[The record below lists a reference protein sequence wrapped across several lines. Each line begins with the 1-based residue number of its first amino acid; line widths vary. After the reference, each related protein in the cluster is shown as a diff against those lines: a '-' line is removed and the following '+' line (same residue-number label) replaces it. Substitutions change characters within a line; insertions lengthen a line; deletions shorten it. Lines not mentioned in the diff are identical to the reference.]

1 MKTIGRYEILG
12 ERGRGGMAI
21 VYKAHDPKLDRV
33 VAIKLIQANAFA
45 ANIFGHIRARFER
58 EARALARLD
67 HPNIV
72 KVLDYG
78 EHEEAPYL
86 VMEYLE
92 GATLKD
98 VKKPLRVE
106 TAVRLIRPIAEA
118 LAYVHSE
125 GLLHRDVKPSNIII
139 TKHEKVM
146 LTDFGIAKWLEED
159 EDQKGLTGTGV
170 GVGTP
175 EYMAPEQGLGKKT
188 DGRADEYSLSIVFYE
203 LITGRKP
210 FTGDT
215 PLEILM
221 RQASEPVPDPREF
234 NPELSESV
242 KRFMDRALAKKPEDR
257 YAEMK
262 DYLRDLDGLRLQGL
276 ALRAQRAALKKD
288 AEATGQGTNEAAAA
302 KPESAD
308 AASAARTTAKDAAAP
323 DRSGVMTI
331 PVSQTAVEVLP
342 TDSAESGDSS
352 VMLRMSELRTVRAA
366 AEMATV
372 PAESAERM
380 ASEVK
385 TRPSAPTKVNRSR
398 YPIRLMVLALILVI
412 VGIGFLVKVS
422 WKAQVKKTPNM
433 GSEDFLSDVL
443 APVLAESVMQQ
454 VVTEMVDASL
464 IPYMPTMTSM
474 AMKMAIVAPTPPA
487 PESDSLSGL
496 AAIFVNSALQRI
508 VDGFLGENPTVT
520 PTHVPTQTL
529 SPTRTPIPTKTP
541 APTKT
546 AMSISQVQAEFF
558 DREYESQDD
567 FLRAFDDAYEK
578 IKQASKKMRAVS
590 ESSLSH
596 MEDDYIETYSP
607 STLDDIRNFILEA
620 SFINPY
626 DASFHSWDY
635 GVLFRDDGPNSQYRL
650 VVDSDGDWALSNHTG
665 SGDAAALSSGSLSK
679 FYSYQKGEKNTL
691 KLIVTGSTGL
701 FFVNDQ
707 FVSWLNLSDRT
718 NSGQISLGTGFM
730 NGHEVK
736 GYSTRFEDLAVW
748 KMTGNLKLASGDCK
762 PWSAEGMGSLY
773 NIYSATRGTSDGITA
788 LGGVMAVIEPPDW
801 AMNQDWEIQVEDVG
815 RFYSDRYSCQ
825 LIDNRFHCGPF
836 ILSYNRNRFSEED
849 YTITVFPKGQGCSVL
864 KAHISSGQFTGL
876 MDAYR

>member
-125 GLLHRDVKPSNIII
+125 GLLHRDVKPSNIMI

-221 RQASEPVPDPREF
+221 HQASEPVPDPREF

-276 ALRAQRAALKKD
+276 ALRAQRTALKKE
-288 AEATGQGTNEAAAA
+288 AEAAGQGANEAAAA
-302 KPESAD
+302 MPESA
-308 AASAARTTAKDAAAP
+308 AAVSADRTTVKDAAAP

-372 PAESAERM
+372 PAESEANAVRAGEMEPAGPSQSDRSGVM
-380 ASEVK
+380 AVPVSQTVAGPQPAKLTDPSDSAVQIREDK
-385 TRPSAPTKVNRSR
+385 ARTRQRWNLFP
-398 YPIRLMVLALILVI
+398 LGVLAVILVVI
-412 VGIGFLVKVS
+412 EVVYLVKVS
-422 WKAQVKKTPNM
+422 WEPQVTKTNDLLLMSTEIYARPIPAMETATLTPALNSAWNSLVEVAGTFVKKTP
-433 GSEDFLSDVL
+433 
-443 APVLAESVMQQ
+443 
-454 VVTEMVDASL
+454 AS
-464 IPYMPTMTSM
+464 
-474 AMKMAIVAPTPPA
+474 
-487 PESDSLSGL
+487 
-496 AAIFVNSALQRI
+496 
-508 VDGFLGENPTVT
+508 
-520 PTHVPTQTL
+520 
-529 SPTRTPIPTKTP
+529 TKTV
-541 APTKT
+541 
-546 AMSISQVQAEFF
+546 MSISQIQAEFF

-578 IKQASKKMRAVS
+578 IKQASKKMRTVS

-620 SFINPY
+620 SFISPY
-626 DASFHSWDY
+626 DASFHSWDF

-650 VVDSDGDWALSNHTG
+650 FIDSYGDWALSNHTG

-730 NGHEVK
+730 NGHEVE

-762 PWSAEGMGSLY
+762 PWSAEEMGSLY
-773 NIYSATRGTSDGITA
+773 NIYSASRGTSDGITA

-836 ILSYNRNRFSEED
+836 ILSYNRNRFLETD
-849 YTITVFPKGQGCSVL
+849 YTITVFPKGQGCSVF

-876 MDAYR
+876 MDAYK

>member
-125 GLLHRDVKPSNIII
+125 GLLHRDVKPSNIMI

-302 KPESAD
+302 KPESA
-308 AASAARTTAKDAAAP
+308 AAVSADRMTAKDAAAP

-366 AEMATV
+366 AEMATEPV
-372 PAESAERM
+372 TAENGDERADKAPAKGAAKGKRNRYRMPLVVLGVILFAAVGGILVWISRISRIPYDLYDFPGLLSNQLQESALQLASTEMAAGLKNMMTVAAAVPSATLTPAESNARPIPALET
-380 ASEVK
+380 ATLTPALNSAWNSLDEVAG
-385 TRPSAPTKVNRSR
+385 T
-398 YPIRLMVLALILVI
+398 
-412 VGIGFLVKVS
+412 F
-422 WKAQVKKTPNM
+422 VKKTP
-433 GSEDFLSDVL
+433 
-443 APVLAESVMQQ
+443 
-454 VVTEMVDASL
+454 AS
-464 IPYMPTMTSM
+464 T
-474 AMKMAIVAPTPPA
+474 KM
-487 PESDSLSGL
+487 
-496 AAIFVNSALQRI
+496 
-508 VDGFLGENPTVT
+508 
-520 PTHVPTQTL
+520 
-529 SPTRTPIPTKTP
+529 
-541 APTKT
+541 
-546 AMSISQVQAEFF
+546 AMSISQIQAEFF

-578 IKQASKKMRAVS
+578 IKQASKKMRTVS

-596 MEDDYIETYSP
+596 MEDEYIETYSP

-626 DASFHSWDY
+626 DASFHSWDF

-650 VVDSDGDWALSNHTG
+650 FIDSNGDWALSNHTG

-730 NGHEVK
+730 NGHEVE

-762 PWSAEGMGSLY
+762 PWSAEEMGSLY
-773 NIYSATRGTSDGITA
+773 NIYSASRGTSDGITA

-836 ILSYNRNRFSEED
+836 ILSYDRNRFLETD
-849 YTITVFPKGQGCSVL
+849 YTITVFPKGQGCSVF

-876 MDAYR
+876 MDAYK

>member
-1 MKTIGRYEILG
+1 MGDESIKTIGRYVIEREI
-12 ERGRGGMAI
+12 GRGGMAV
-21 VYKAHDPKLDRV
+21 VYLGLDPRLDRA
-33 VAIKLIQANAFA
+33 VAIKLIQPNAFA
-45 ANIFGHIRARFER
+45 ANIFGHIRERFER
-58 EARALARLD
+58 EAKALAKLD

-78 EHEEAPYL
+78 EHEGAPYL
-86 VMEYLE
+86 VMDYLE
-92 GATLKD
+92 GATLKE
-98 VKKPLRVE
+98 VRKPLRVE

-125 GLLHRDVKPSNIII
+125 GLLHRDVKPSNIMI

-221 RQASEPVPDPREF
+221 HQASEPVPDPREF

-288 AEATGQGTNEAAAA
+288 AEATGQGTNEAVAA

-308 AASAARTTAKDAAAP
+308 PASAARTTAKDAAAP

-366 AEMATV
+366 AETTTV

-412 VGIGFLVKVS
+412 V
-422 WKAQVKKTPNM
+422 
-433 GSEDFLSDVL
+433 
-443 APVLAESVMQQ
+443 
-454 VVTEMVDASL
+454 
-464 IPYMPTMTSM
+464 
-474 AMKMAIVAPTPPA
+474 PA
-487 PESDSLSGL
+487 RPRG
-496 AAIFVNSALQRI
+496 R
-508 VDGFLGENPTVT
+508 
-520 PTHVPTQTL
+520 
-529 SPTRTPIPTKTP
+529 
-541 APTKT
+541 
-546 AMSISQVQAEFF
+546 
-558 DREYESQDD
+558 
-567 FLRAFDDAYEK
+567 
-578 IKQASKKMRAVS
+578 
-590 ESSLSH
+590 
-596 MEDDYIETYSP
+596 
-607 STLDDIRNFILEA
+607 
-620 SFINPY
+620 
-626 DASFHSWDY
+626 
-635 GVLFRDDGPNSQYRL
+635 
-650 VVDSDGDWALSNHTG
+650 
-665 SGDAAALSSGSLSK
+665 LSS
-679 FYSYQKGEKNTL
+679 
-691 KLIVTGSTGL
+691 
-701 FFVNDQ
+701 
-707 FVSWLNLSDRT
+707 
-718 NSGQISLGTGFM
+718 
-730 NGHEVK
+730 H
-736 GYSTRFEDLAVW
+736 
-748 KMTGNLKLASGDCK
+748 
-762 PWSAEGMGSLY
+762 
-773 NIYSATRGTSDGITA
+773 
-788 LGGVMAVIEPPDW
+788 
-801 AMNQDWEIQVEDVG
+801 
-815 RFYSDRYSCQ
+815 
-825 LIDNRFHCGPF
+825 
-836 ILSYNRNRFSEED
+836 
-849 YTITVFPKGQGCSVL
+849 
-864 KAHISSGQFTGL
+864 
-876 MDAYR
+876 